1 MTRREYQLQAFDR
14 LLTVM
19 DELRSQCPWD
29 QKQTFDTLKK
39 LTIEETYELV
49 DAIDKKKYDDIKD
62 ELGDLLLHIVFYSKI
77 ASENKKFNFNDV
89 LNSLIEKLIYRHPHV
104 YGEIKVNSID
114 EVKKN
119 WEKLKVKDKNKGI
132 LSGVPNHLPSLIK
145 AYRVQDKVASIGFD
159 FPNVKNTVDK
169 IKEEFEE
176 FNSALLSQNKS
187 EIEEEFGDILF
198 SLINYSRHIGI
209 DPDESLKKSTQK
221 FIDRFNK
228 VEKILKSKNLDFDNC
243 SDEELNNFWN
253 DVKK

>member
-1 MTRREYQLQAFDR
+1 MKNKNQYSIED
-14 LLTVM
+14 LLDVM
-19 DELRSQCPWD
+19 SELRNKCPWD

-62 ELGDLLLHIVFYSKI
+62 ELGDLLLHIIFYSKI

-89 LNSLIEKLIYRHPHV
+89 LNSLIEKLIYRHPHI
-104 YGEIKVNSID
+104 YGDIKVSSID

-119 WEKLKVKDKNKGI
+119 WERLKVKDKNKGI

-145 AYRVQDKVASIGFD
+145 AHRVQDKVASIGFD
-159 FPNVKNTVDK
+159 FPNVKDTVDK

-187 EIEEEFGDILF
+187 EIEDEFGDILF

-209 DPDESLKKSTQK
+209 DSDESLKKSIQK
-221 FIDRFNK
+221 FIDRINK
-228 VEKILKSKNLDFDNC
+228 LEKVLKSKNLDFDNC

>member
-1 MTRREYQLQAFDR
+1 MKNKNQYSIED
-14 LLTVM
+14 LLDVM
-19 DELRSQCPWD
+19 SELRNKCPWD

-89 LNSLIEKLIYRHPHV
+89 LNSLIEKLIYRHPHI
-104 YGEIKVNSID
+104 YGDIKVSSID

-119 WEKLKVKDKNKGI
+119 WERLKVKDKNKGI

-145 AYRVQDKVASIGFD
+145 AHRVQDKVASIGFD
-159 FPNVKNTVDK
+159 FPNVKHTIDK

-176 FNSALLSQNKS
+176 FSSALLSQNKS

-209 DPDESLKKSTQK
+209 DSDESLNKSIQK

-228 VEKILKSKNLDFDNC
+228 VEKILKLKKLDFDSC
-243 SDEELNNFWN
+243 SEEELNNFWN

>member
-1 MTRREYQLQAFDR
+1 MKNKNQYSIED
-14 LLTVM
+14 LLDVM
-19 DELRSQCPWD
+19 SELRNKCPWD

-104 YGEIKVNSID
+104 YGEIKVSSID

-119 WEKLKVKDKNKGI
+119 WERLKVKDKNKGI

-145 AYRVQDKVASIGFD
+145 AHRVQDKVASIGFD
-159 FPNVKNTVDK
+159 FPNVKDTVDK

-209 DPDESLKKSTQK
+209 DSDESLNKSIQK

-228 VEKILKSKNLDFDNC
+228 VEKILKSKNLDFDSC

>member
-1 MTRREYQLQAFDR
+1 MKNKNQYSIED
-14 LLTVM
+14 LLDVM
-19 DELRSQCPWD
+19 SELRNKCPWD

-62 ELGDLLLHIVFYSKI
+62 ELGDLLLHIIFYSKI

-89 LNSLIEKLIYRHPHV
+89 LNSLIEKLIYRHPHI
-104 YGEIKVNSID
+104 YGDIKVISID

-119 WEKLKVKDKNKGI
+119 WERLKVKDKNKGI

-145 AYRVQDKVASIGFD
+145 AHRVQDKVASIGFD
-159 FPNVKNTVDK
+159 FPNVKDTVDK

-187 EIEEEFGDILF
+187 EIEDEFGDILF

-209 DPDESLKKSTQK
+209 DSDESLKKSIKK

-243 SDEELNNFWN
+243 SNEELNNFWN

>member
-1 MTRREYQLQAFDR
+1 MKNKNQYSIED
-14 LLTVM
+14 LLDVM
-19 DELRSQCPWD
+19 SELRNKCPWD

-62 ELGDLLLHIVFYSKI
+62 ELGDLLLHIIFYSKI

-104 YGEIKVNSID
+104 YGEIKVSSID

-119 WEKLKVKDKNKGI
+119 WERLKVKDKNKGI

-145 AYRVQDKVASIGFD
+145 AHRVQDKVASIGFD
-159 FPNVKNTVDK
+159 FPNVKDTVDK

-187 EIEEEFGDILF
+187 EIEDEFGDILF

-209 DPDESLKKSTQK
+209 DSDESLKKSIQK
-221 FIDRFNK
+221 FIDRINK
-228 VEKILKSKNLDFDNC
+228 LEKVLKSKNLDFDNC

>member
-1 MTRREYQLQAFDR
+1 MKNKNQYSIED
-14 LLTVM
+14 LLDVM
-19 DELRSQCPWD
+19 SELRNKCPWD
-29 QKQTFDTLKK
+29 QKQTFDTLKE

-104 YGEIKVNSID
+104 YGEIKVSSID

-119 WEKLKVKDKNKGI
+119 WERLKVKDKNKGI

-145 AYRVQDKVASIGFD
+145 AHRVQDKVASIGFD
-159 FPNVKNTVDK
+159 FPNVKHTIDK

-176 FNSALLSQNKS
+176 FSSAMLSQNKS

-209 DPDESLKKSTQK
+209 DSDESLKKSIQK

-243 SDEELNNFWN
+243 SNEELNNFWN

>member
-1 MTRREYQLQAFDR
+1 MKNKNQYSIED
-14 LLTVM
+14 LLDVM
-19 DELRSQCPWD
+19 SELRNKCPWD

-62 ELGDLLLHIVFYSKI
+62 ELGDLLLHIIFYSKI

-89 LNSLIEKLIYRHPHV
+89 LNSLIEKLIYRHPHI
-104 YGEIKVNSID
+104 YGDIKVSSID

-119 WEKLKVKDKNKGI
+119 WERLKVKDKNKGI

-145 AYRVQDKVASIGFD
+145 AHRVQDKVASIGFD
-159 FPNVKNTVDK
+159 FPNVKDTVDK

-176 FNSALLSQNKS
+176 FNSALQSQNKS

-209 DPDESLKKSTQK
+209 DSDESLKKSIQK
-221 FIDRFNK
+221 FIDRINK
-228 VEKILKSKNLDFDNC
+228 LEKVLKSKNLDFDNC

>member
-1 MTRREYQLQAFDR
+1 MKNKNQYSIED
-14 LLTVM
+14 LLDVM
-19 DELRSQCPWD
+19 SELRNKCPWD

-62 ELGDLLLHIVFYSKI
+62 ELGDLLLHIIFYSKI

-89 LNSLIEKLIYRHPHV
+89 LNSLIEKLIYRHPHI
-104 YGEIKVNSID
+104 YGDIKVSSID

-119 WEKLKVKDKNKGI
+119 WERLKVKDKNKGI

-145 AYRVQDKVASIGFD
+145 AHRVQDKVASIGFD
-159 FPNVKNTVDK
+159 FPNVKDTVDK

-187 EIEEEFGDILF
+187 EIEDEFGDILF

-209 DPDESLKKSTQK
+209 DSDESLKKSIQK

-243 SDEELNNFWN
+243 SKEELNNFWN

>member
-1 MTRREYQLQAFDR
+1 MKNKNQYSIED
-14 LLTVM
+14 LLDVM
-19 DELRSQCPWD
+19 SELRNKCPWD

-62 ELGDLLLHIVFYSKI
+62 ELGDLLLHIIFYSKI

-89 LNSLIEKLIYRHPHV
+89 LNSLIEKLIYRHPHI
-104 YGEIKVNSID
+104 YGDIKVSSID

-119 WEKLKVKDKNKGI
+119 WERLKVKDKNKGI

-145 AYRVQDKVASIGFD
+145 AHRVQDKVASIGFD
-159 FPNVKNTVDK
+159 FPNVKDTVDK

-187 EIEEEFGDILF
+187 EIEDEFGDILF

-209 DPDESLKKSTQK
+209 DSDESLKKSIQK

-228 VEKILKSKNLDFDNC
+228 VEKILKSKNLNFDNC

-253 DVKK
+253 ELKK

>member
-1 MTRREYQLQAFDR
+1 MKNKNQYSIED
-14 LLTVM
+14 LLDVM
-19 DELRSQCPWD
+19 SELRNKCPWD

-104 YGEIKVNSID
+104 YGEIKVSSID

-119 WEKLKVKDKNKGI
+119 WERLKVKDKNKGI

-145 AYRVQDKVASIGFD
+145 AHRVQDKVASIGFD
-159 FPNVKNTVDK
+159 FPNVKDTVDK

-209 DPDESLKKSTQK
+209 DSDESLNKSIQK

-228 VEKILKSKNLDFDNC
+228 VEKILKSKNLDFDSC
-243 SDEELNNFWN
+243 TEEELNNFWN

>member
-1 MTRREYQLQAFDR
+1 MKNKNQYSIED
-14 LLTVM
+14 LLDVM
-19 DELRSQCPWD
+19 SELRNKCPWD

-89 LNSLIEKLIYRHPHV
+89 LNSLIEKLIYRHPHI
-104 YGEIKVNSID
+104 YGDIKVSSID

-119 WEKLKVKDKNKGI
+119 WERLKVKDKNKGI

-145 AYRVQDKVASIGFD
+145 AHRVQDKVASIGFD
-159 FPNVKNTVDK
+159 FPNVKDTVDK

-187 EIEEEFGDILF
+187 EIEDEFGDILF

-209 DPDESLKKSTQK
+209 DSDESLKKSIQK
-221 FIDRFNK
+221 FIDRINK
-228 VEKILKSKNLDFDNC
+228 LEKVLKSKNLDFDNC

>member
-1 MTRREYQLQAFDR
+1 MKNKNQYSIED
-14 LLTVM
+14 LLDVM
-19 DELRSQCPWD
+19 SELRNKCPWD

-62 ELGDLLLHIVFYSKI
+62 ELGDLLLHIIFYSKI

-89 LNSLIEKLIYRHPHV
+89 LNSLIEKLIYRHPHI
-104 YGEIKVNSID
+104 YGDIKVSSID

-119 WEKLKVKDKNKGI
+119 WERLKVKDKNKGI

-145 AYRVQDKVASIGFD
+145 AHRVQDKVASIGFD
-159 FPNVKNTVDK
+159 FPNVKDTVDK

-187 EIEEEFGDILF
+187 EIEDEFGDILF

-209 DPDESLKKSTQK
+209 DSDESLKKSIKK

-243 SDEELNNFWN
+243 SNEELNNFWN

>member
-1 MTRREYQLQAFDR
+1 MKNKNQYSIED
-14 LLTVM
+14 LLDVM
-19 DELRSQCPWD
+19 SELRNKCPWD
-29 QKQTFDTLKK
+29 KEQTLDTLKK

-62 ELGDLLLHIVFYSKI
+62 ELGDLLLHVIFYSKI
-77 ASENKKFNFNDV
+77 ASENKKFNFYDV
-89 LNSLIEKLIYRHPHV
+89 LNSLIEKLIYRHPHI
-104 YGEIKVNSID
+104 YGDIKVSSID

-119 WEKLKVKDKNKGI
+119 WERLKVKDKNKGI

-145 AYRVQDKVASIGFD
+145 AHRVQDKVASIGFD
-159 FPNVKNTVDK
+159 FPNVKHTIDK

-176 FNSALLSQNKS
+176 FSSALLSQNKS

-209 DPDESLKKSTQK
+209 DSDESLNKSIQK
-221 FIDRFNK
+221 FINRFNK
-228 VEKILKSKNLDFDNC
+228 VEKILKSKNLNFDNC

-253 DVKK
+253 EVKK

>member
-1 MTRREYQLQAFDR
+1 MKNKNQYSIED
-14 LLTVM
+14 LLDVM
-19 DELRSQCPWD
+19 SELRNKCPWD

-62 ELGDLLLHIVFYSKI
+62 ELGDLLLHIIFYSKI

-89 LNSLIEKLIYRHPHV
+89 LNSLIEKLIYRHPHI
-104 YGEIKVNSID
+104 YGDIKVSSID

-119 WEKLKVKDKNKGI
+119 WERLKVKDKNKGI

-145 AYRVQDKVASIGFD
+145 AHRVQDKVASIGFD
-159 FPNVKNTVDK
+159 FPNVKDTVDK

-187 EIEEEFGDILF
+187 EIEDEFGDILF

-209 DPDESLKKSTQK
+209 DSDESLKK
-221 FIDRFNK
+221 FMDRFNK

-243 SDEELNNFWN
+243 SNEELNNFWN

>member
-1 MTRREYQLQAFDR
+1 MKNKNQYSIED
-14 LLTVM
+14 LLDVM
-19 DELRSQCPWD
+19 SELRNKCPWD

-62 ELGDLLLHIVFYSKI
+62 ELGDLLLHIIFYSKI

-104 YGEIKVNSID
+104 YGEIKVSSID

-119 WEKLKVKDKNKGI
+119 WERLKVKDKNKGI

-145 AYRVQDKVASIGFD
+145 AHRVQDKVASIGFD
-159 FPNVKNTVDK
+159 FPNVKDTVDK

-187 EIEEEFGDILF
+187 EIEDEFGDILF

-209 DPDESLKKSTQK
+209 DSDESLKKSIQK
-221 FIDRFNK
+221 FIDRINK
-228 VEKILKSKNLDFDNC
+228 LEKVLKSKNLDFDNC
-243 SDEELNNFWN
+243 SDEELNNFRN
-253 DVKK
+253 EVKK

>member
-1 MTRREYQLQAFDR
+1 MKNKNQYSIED
-14 LLTVM
+14 LLDVM
-19 DELRSQCPWD
+19 SELRNKCPWD

-62 ELGDLLLHIVFYSKI
+62 ELGDLLLHIIFYSKI

-89 LNSLIEKLIYRHPHV
+89 LNSLIEKLIYRHPHI
-104 YGEIKVNSID
+104 YGDIKVSSIN

-119 WEKLKVKDKNKGI
+119 WERLKVKDKNKGI

-145 AYRVQDKVASIGFD
+145 AHRVQDKVASIGFD
-159 FPNVKNTVDK
+159 FPNVKDTVDK

-187 EIEEEFGDILF
+187 EIEDEFGDILF

-209 DPDESLKKSTQK
+209 DSDESLKKSIQK

>member
-1 MTRREYQLQAFDR
+1 MKNKNQYSIED
-14 LLTVM
+14 LLDVM
-19 DELRSQCPWD
+19 SELRNKCPWD

-77 ASENKKFNFNDV
+77 ASENKKFNFKDV
-89 LNSLIEKLIYRHPHV
+89 LNSLIEKLIYRHPHI
-104 YGEIKVNSID
+104 YGDIKVSSID

-119 WEKLKVKDKNKGI
+119 WERLKVKDKNKGI
-132 LSGVPNHLPSLIK
+132 LSGIPNHLPSLIK
-145 AYRVQDKVASIGFD
+145 AHRVQDKVASIGFD
-159 FPNVKNTVDK
+159 FPNVKDTVNK

-187 EIEEEFGDILF
+187 EIEDEFGDILF

-209 DPDESLKKSTQK
+209 DSDESLKKSIQK

-243 SDEELNNFWN
+243 SNEELNNFWN

>member
-1 MTRREYQLQAFDR
+1 MKNKNQYSIED
-14 LLTVM
+14 LLDVM
-19 DELRSQCPWD
+19 SELRNKCPWD

-89 LNSLIEKLIYRHPHV
+89 LNSLIEKLIYRHPHI
-104 YGEIKVNSID
+104 YGDIKVSSID

-119 WEKLKVKDKNKGI
+119 WERLKVKDKNKGI

-145 AYRVQDKVASIGFD
+145 AHRVQDKVASIGFD
-159 FPNVKNTVDK
+159 FPNVKDTVDK

-187 EIEEEFGDILF
+187 EIEDEFGDILF

-209 DPDESLKKSTQK
+209 DSDESLKKSIQK

-228 VEKILKSKNLDFDNC
+228 VEKILKSKNLNFDNC

-253 DVKK
+253 EVKK

>member
-1 MTRREYQLQAFDR
+1 MKNKNQYSIED
-14 LLTVM
+14 LLDVM
-19 DELRSQCPWD
+19 SELRNKCPWD

-62 ELGDLLLHIVFYSKI
+62 ELGDLLLHIIFYSKI

-104 YGEIKVNSID
+104 YGDIKVSSID

-119 WEKLKVKDKNKGI
+119 WERLKVKDKNKGI

-145 AYRVQDKVASIGFD
+145 AHRVQDKVASIGFD
-159 FPNVKNTVDK
+159 FPNVKDTVDK

-187 EIEEEFGDILF
+187 EIEDEFGDILF

-209 DPDESLKKSTQK
+209 DSDESLKKSIQK

-243 SDEELNNFWN
+243 SNEELNNFWN

>member
-1 MTRREYQLQAFDR
+1 MKNKNQYSIED
-14 LLTVM
+14 LLDVM
-19 DELRSQCPWD
+19 SELRNKCPWD

-119 WEKLKVKDKNKGI
+119 WERLKVNDKNKGI

-187 EIEEEFGDILF
+187 EIDEEFGDILF

>member
-1 MTRREYQLQAFDR
+1 MKNKNQYSIED
-14 LLTVM
+14 LLDVM
-19 DELRSQCPWD
+19 SELRNKCPWD

-62 ELGDLLLHIVFYSKI
+62 ELGDLLLHIIFYSKI

-89 LNSLIEKLIYRHPHV
+89 LNSLIEKLIYRHPHI
-104 YGEIKVNSID
+104 YGDIKVSSID

-119 WEKLKVKDKNKGI
+119 WERLKVKDKNKGI

-145 AYRVQDKVASIGFD
+145 AHRVQDKVASIGFD
-159 FPNVKNTVDK
+159 FPNVKDTVDK

-187 EIEEEFGDILF
+187 EIEDEFGDILF

-209 DPDESLKKSTQK
+209 DSDESLKKSIQK

-243 SDEELNNFWN
+243 SNEELYNFWN

>member
-1 MTRREYQLQAFDR
+1 MKNKNQYSIED
-14 LLTVM
+14 LLDVM
-19 DELRSQCPWD
+19 SELRNKCPWD

-62 ELGDLLLHIVFYSKI
+62 ELGDLLLHIIFYSKI
-77 ASENKKFNFNDV
+77 ASENKKFNFSDV
-89 LNSLIEKLIYRHPHV
+89 LNSLIEKLIYRHPHI
-104 YGEIKVNSID
+104 YGDIKVSSID

-119 WEKLKVKDKNKGI
+119 WERLKVKDKNKGI

-145 AYRVQDKVASIGFD
+145 AHRVQDKVASIGFD
-159 FPNVKNTVDK
+159 FPNVKDTVDK

-187 EIEEEFGDILF
+187 EIEDEFGDILF

-209 DPDESLKKSTQK
+209 DSDESLKKSIQK

-243 SDEELNNFWN
+243 SNEELNNFWN

>member
-1 MTRREYQLQAFDR
+1 MKNKNQYSIED
-14 LLTVM
+14 LLDVM
-19 DELRSQCPWD
+19 SELRNKCPWD

-77 ASENKKFNFNDV
+77 ASENKKFNFDDV
-89 LNSLIEKLIYRHPHV
+89 INSLIEKLIYRHPHV
-104 YGEIKVNSID
+104 YGEIKVSSID

-119 WEKLKVKDKNKGI
+119 WERLKVKDKNKGI

-145 AYRVQDKVASIGFD
+145 AHRVQDKVASIGFD
-159 FPNVKNTVDK
+159 FPNVKHTIDK

-176 FNSALLSQNKS
+176 FSSALLSQNKS

-209 DPDESLKKSTQK
+209 DSDESLNKSIQK

-228 VEKILKSKNLDFDNC
+228 VEKILKLKKLDFDSC
-243 SDEELNNFWN
+243 SEEELNNFWN

>member
-1 MTRREYQLQAFDR
+1 MKNKNQYSIED
-14 LLTVM
+14 LLDIM
-19 DELRSQCPWD
+19 SELRSKCPWD

-62 ELGDLLLHIVFYSKI
+62 ELGDLLLHIIFYSKI

-89 LNSLIEKLIYRHPHV
+89 LNSLIEKLIYRHPHI
-104 YGEIKVNSID
+104 YGDIKVSSID

-119 WEKLKVKDKNKGI
+119 WERLKVKDKNKGI

-145 AYRVQDKVASIGFD
+145 AHRVQDKVASIGFD

-187 EIEEEFGDILF
+187 EIEDEFGDILF

-209 DPDESLKKSTQK
+209 DSDKSLNKSIQK

-228 VEKILKSKNLDFDNC
+228 VEKILMSKNLNFDNC

>member
-1 MTRREYQLQAFDR
+1 MKNKNQYSIED
-14 LLTVM
+14 LLDVM
-19 DELRSQCPWD
+19 SELRNKCPWD

-62 ELGDLLLHIVFYSKI
+62 ELGDLLLHIIFYSKI

-89 LNSLIEKLIYRHPHV
+89 LNSLIEKLIYRHPHI
-104 YGEIKVNSID
+104 YGDIKVSSID

-119 WEKLKVKDKNKGI
+119 WERLKVKDKNKGI

-145 AYRVQDKVASIGFD
+145 AHRVQDKVASIGFD
-159 FPNVKNTVDK
+159 FPNVKDTVDK

-187 EIEEEFGDILF
+187 EIEDEFGDILF

-209 DPDESLKKSTQK
+209 DSDESLKKSIQN

>member
-1 MTRREYQLQAFDR
+1 MKNKNQYSIED
-14 LLTVM
+14 LLDVM
-19 DELRSQCPWD
+19 SELRNKCPWD

-89 LNSLIEKLIYRHPHV
+89 LNSLIEKLIYRHPHI
-104 YGEIKVNSID
+104 YGDIKVSSID

-119 WEKLKVKDKNKGI
+119 WERLKVKDKNKGI

-145 AYRVQDKVASIGFD
+145 AHRVQDKVASIGFD
-159 FPNVKNTVDK
+159 FPNVKDTVDK

-187 EIEEEFGDILF
+187 EIEDEFGDILF

-209 DPDESLKKSTQK
+209 DSDESLKKSIQK

-243 SDEELNNFWN
+243 SNEELNNFWN

>member
-1 MTRREYQLQAFDR
+1 MKNKNQYSIED
-14 LLTVM
+14 LLDVM
-19 DELRSQCPWD
+19 SELRNKCPWD

-62 ELGDLLLHIVFYSKI
+62 ELGDLLLHIIFYSKI

-104 YGEIKVNSID
+104 FGEIKVNSID

-119 WEKLKVKDKNKGI
+119 WERLKVKDKNKGI

-169 IKEEFEE
+169 I
-176 FNSALLSQNKS
+176 
-187 EIEEEFGDILF
+187 EEEFGDILF

-209 DPDESLKKSTQK
+209 DSDESLKKSTQK

>member
-1 MTRREYQLQAFDR
+1 MKNKNQYSIED
-14 LLTVM
+14 LLDVM
-19 DELRSQCPWD
+19 SELRNKCPWD

-104 YGEIKVNSID
+104 YGEIKVSSID

-119 WEKLKVKDKNKGI
+119 WERLKVKDKNKGI

-145 AYRVQDKVASIGFD
+145 AHRVQDKVASIGFD
-159 FPNVKNTVDK
+159 FPNVKHTIDK

-176 FNSALLSQNKS
+176 FSSALLSQNKS

-209 DPDESLKKSTQK
+209 DSDKSLNKSIQK

-228 VEKILKSKNLDFDNC
+228 VEKILKSKNLDFDSC
-243 SDEELNNFWN
+243 TEKELNNFWN

>member
-1 MTRREYQLQAFDR
+1 MKNKNQYSIED
-14 LLTVM
+14 LLDVM
-19 DELRSQCPWD
+19 SELRNKCPWD

-62 ELGDLLLHIVFYSKI
+62 ELGDLLLHIIFYSKI

-89 LNSLIEKLIYRHPHV
+89 LNSLIEKLIYRHPHI
-104 YGEIKVNSID
+104 YGDIKVSSID

-119 WEKLKVKDKNKGI
+119 WERLKVKDKNKGI

-145 AYRVQDKVASIGFD
+145 AHRVQDKVASIGFD
-159 FPNVKNTVDK
+159 FPNVKDTLDK

-187 EIEEEFGDILF
+187 EIEDEFGDILF

-209 DPDESLKKSTQK
+209 DSDESLKKSIQK

-243 SDEELNNFWN
+243 SNEELNKFWN

>member
-1 MTRREYQLQAFDR
+1 MKNKNQYSIEN
-14 LLTVM
+14 LLDVM
-19 DELRSQCPWD
+19 SELRNKCPWD

-62 ELGDLLLHIVFYSKI
+62 ELGDLLLHIIFYSKI

-89 LNSLIEKLIYRHPHV
+89 LNSLIEKLIYRHPHI
-104 YGEIKVNSID
+104 YGDIKVSSID

-119 WEKLKVKDKNKGI
+119 WERLKVKDKNKGI

-145 AYRVQDKVASIGFD
+145 AHRVQDKVASIGFD
-159 FPNVKNTVDK
+159 FPNVKDTVDK

-187 EIEEEFGDILF
+187 EIEDEFGDILF

-209 DPDESLKKSTQK
+209 DSDESLKKSIQK

-243 SDEELNNFWN
+243 SNEELNNFWN

>member
-1 MTRREYQLQAFDR
+1 MKNKNQYSIED
-14 LLTVM
+14 LLDVM
-19 DELRSQCPWD
+19 SELRNKCPWD

-62 ELGDLLLHIVFYSKI
+62 ELGDLLLHIIFYSKI

-89 LNSLIEKLIYRHPHV
+89 LNSLIEKLIYRHPHI
-104 YGEIKVNSID
+104 YGDIKVSSID

-119 WEKLKVKDKNKGI
+119 WERLKVKDKNKGI

-145 AYRVQDKVASIGFD
+145 AHRVQDKVASIGFD
-159 FPNVKNTVDK
+159 FPNVKHTIDK

-176 FNSALLSQNKS
+176 FSSALLSQNKS
-187 EIEEEFGDILF
+187 EIEDEFGDILF

-209 DPDESLKKSTQK
+209 DSDESLKKSIQK

-243 SDEELNNFWN
+243 SNEELNNFWN

>member
-1 MTRREYQLQAFDR
+1 MKNKNQYSIED
-14 LLTVM
+14 LLDVM
-19 DELRSQCPWD
+19 SELRNKCPWD

-62 ELGDLLLHIVFYSKI
+62 ELGDLLLHIIFYSKI

-89 LNSLIEKLIYRHPHV
+89 LNSLIEKLIYRHPHI
-104 YGEIKVNSID
+104 YGDIKVSSID

-119 WEKLKVKDKNKGI
+119 WERLKVKDKNKGI

-145 AYRVQDKVASIGFD
+145 AHRVQDKVASIGFD
-159 FPNVKNTVDK
+159 FPNVKDTVDK

-176 FNSALLSQNKS
+176 FNSALLSHNKS
-187 EIEEEFGDILF
+187 EIEVEFGDILF

-209 DPDESLKKSTQK
+209 DSDESLKKSIQK

-243 SDEELNNFWN
+243 SNEELNNFWN

>member
-1 MTRREYQLQAFDR
+1 MKNKNQYSIED
-14 LLTVM
+14 LLDVM
-19 DELRSQCPWD
+19 SELRNKCPWD
-29 QKQTFDTLKK
+29 QKQTFDTLKN

-62 ELGDLLLHIVFYSKI
+62 ELGDLLLHIIFYSKI

-89 LNSLIEKLIYRHPHV
+89 LNSLIEKLIYRHPHI
-104 YGEIKVNSID
+104 YGDIKVSSID

-119 WEKLKVKDKNKGI
+119 WERLKVKDKNKGI

-145 AYRVQDKVASIGFD
+145 AHRVQDKVASIGFD
-159 FPNVKNTVDK
+159 FPNVKDTVDK

-209 DPDESLKKSTQK
+209 DSDESLKKSTQK

-228 VEKILKSKNLDFDNC
+228 VEKILNSKNLDLNNC

-253 DVKK
+253 EVKK

>member
-1 MTRREYQLQAFDR
+1 MKNKNQYSIED
-14 LLTVM
+14 LLDVM
-19 DELRSQCPWD
+19 SELRNKCPWD

-62 ELGDLLLHIVFYSKI
+62 ELGDLLLHIIFYSKI

-89 LNSLIEKLIYRHPHV
+89 LNSLIEKLIYRHPHI
-104 YGEIKVNSID
+104 YGDIKVSSID

-119 WEKLKVKDKNKGI
+119 WERLKVKDKNKGI

-145 AYRVQDKVASIGFD
+145 AHRVQDKVASIGFD
-159 FPNVKNTVDK
+159 FPNVKHTIDK

-176 FNSALLSQNKS
+176 FSSAMLSQNKS

-209 DPDESLKKSTQK
+209 DSDESLKKSIQK
-221 FIDRFNK
+221 FIDRINK
-228 VEKILKSKNLDFDNC
+228 LEKVLKSKNLDFDNC

>member
-1 MTRREYQLQAFDR
+1 MKNKNQYSIED
-14 LLTVM
+14 LLDVM
-19 DELRSQCPWD
+19 SELRNKCPWD

-62 ELGDLLLHIVFYSKI
+62 ELGDLLLHIIFYSKI

-104 YGEIKVNSID
+104 YGEIKVSSID

-119 WEKLKVKDKNKGI
+119 WERLKVKDKNKGI

-145 AYRVQDKVASIGFD
+145 AHRVQDKVASIGFD

-209 DPDESLKKSTQK
+209 DSDESLKKSIQK

-228 VEKILKSKNLDFDNC
+228 VEKILKSKNLNFDNC

-253 DVKK
+253 EVKK

>member
-1 MTRREYQLQAFDR
+1 MKNKNQYSIED
-14 LLTVM
+14 LLDVM
-19 DELRSQCPWD
+19 SELRNKCPWD

-62 ELGDLLLHIVFYSKI
+62 ELGDLLLHIIFYSKI

-89 LNSLIEKLIYRHPHV
+89 LNSLVEKLIYRHPHI
-104 YGEIKVNSID
+104 YGDIKVSSID

-119 WEKLKVKDKNKGI
+119 WERLKVKDKNKGI

-145 AYRVQDKVASIGFD
+145 AHRVQDKVASIGFD
-159 FPNVKNTVDK
+159 FPNVKDTVDK

-187 EIEEEFGDILF
+187 EIEDEFGDILF

-209 DPDESLKKSTQK
+209 DSDESLKKSIQK

-243 SDEELNNFWN
+243 SNEELNNFWN

>member
-1 MTRREYQLQAFDR
+1 MKNKNQYSIED
-14 LLTVM
+14 LLDVM
-19 DELRSQCPWD
+19 SELRNKCPWD

-62 ELGDLLLHIVFYSKI
+62 ELGDLLLHIIFYSKI

-89 LNSLIEKLIYRHPHV
+89 LNSLIEKLIYRHPHI
-104 YGEIKVNSID
+104 YGDIKVSSID

-119 WEKLKVKDKNKGI
+119 WERLKVKDKNKGI

-145 AYRVQDKVASIGFD
+145 AHRVQDKVASIGFD
-159 FPNVKNTVDK
+159 FPNVKDTVDK

-187 EIEEEFGDILF
+187 EIEDEFGDILF

-209 DPDESLKKSTQK
+209 DSDESLKKSIQK

-243 SDEELNNFWN
+243 SNEELNSFWN

>member
-1 MTRREYQLQAFDR
+1 MKNKNQYSIED
-14 LLTVM
+14 LLDVM
-19 DELRSQCPWD
+19 SELRNKCPWD

-89 LNSLIEKLIYRHPHV
+89 LNSLIEKLIYRHPHI
-104 YGEIKVNSID
+104 YGDIKVSSID

-119 WEKLKVKDKNKGI
+119 WERLKVKDKNKGI

-145 AYRVQDKVASIGFD
+145 AHRVQDKVASIGFD
-159 FPNVKNTVDK
+159 FPNVKDTVDK

-187 EIEEEFGDILF
+187 EIEDEFGDILF

-209 DPDESLKKSTQK
+209 DSDESLKKSIQK
-221 FIDRFNK
+221 FIDRINK
-228 VEKILKSKNLDFDNC
+228 LEKILKSKNLDFDNC